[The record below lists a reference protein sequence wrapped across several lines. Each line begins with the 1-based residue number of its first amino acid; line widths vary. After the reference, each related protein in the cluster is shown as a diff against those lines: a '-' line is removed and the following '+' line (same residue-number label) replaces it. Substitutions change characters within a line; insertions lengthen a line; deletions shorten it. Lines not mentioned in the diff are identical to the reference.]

1 MSCKPTVFRAG
12 AGVWRSTVSAYRPSL
27 PRLSRSVIRSKHIAE
42 DQTYLRSDVHAAAS
56 ADAVSGSGS
65 SRGRKY
71 SVLHDFCM
79 QIPYGFFIVLSGIVL
94 GIRGPVA
101 AGILLGFVG
110 MAVLLCARA
119 SVSAWKLG
127 RPSTAYTVMS
137 TMATSYLTWVF
148 GLKFKMMVTKADAWG
163 PLLFTPPFLLLL
175 LSVAITIFQIYNV
188 WAGGNPP
195 KAPKSSQ

>member
-1 MSCKPTVFRAG
+1 
-12 AGVWRSTVSAYRPSL
+12 
-27 PRLSRSVIRSKHIAE
+27 
-42 DQTYLRSDVHAAAS
+42 
-56 ADAVSGSGS
+56 
-65 SRGRKY
+65 
-71 SVLHDFCM
+71 M

-119 SVSAWKLG
+119 SLSAWKLG

-148 GLKFKMMVTKADAWG
+148 GTLHDSDA
-163 PLLFTPPFLLLL
+163 F
-175 LSVAITIFQIYNV
+175 Y
-188 WAGGNPP
+188 
-195 KAPKSSQ
+195 SQSCCVCCTML